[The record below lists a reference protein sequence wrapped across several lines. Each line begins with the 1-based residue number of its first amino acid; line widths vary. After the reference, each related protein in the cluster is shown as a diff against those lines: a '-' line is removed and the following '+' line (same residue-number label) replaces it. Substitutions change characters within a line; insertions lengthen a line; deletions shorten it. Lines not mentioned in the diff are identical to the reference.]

1 MATTI
6 KTHKTATN
14 FKFVQVS
21 GEDKV
26 CVIQYDAQEN
36 RIAVSTPV
44 VRAKV
49 CPERGPVVQ
58 TESGQIYRVPFEN
71 QHASMW
77 RAGLQI
83 KRPEVYQKL
92 VDNGVL

>member
-1 MATTI
+1 MAVVI
-6 KTHKTATN
+6 KAVKTAVN

-26 CVIQYDAQEN
+26 CVIQYDADGN

-44 VRAKV
+44 TRAKV

-58 TESGQIYRVPFEN
+58 TESGQVYRVPFAN
-71 QHASMW
+71 QHQSFW
-77 RAGLQI
+77 KLGLQI
-83 KRPEVYQKL
+83 KRPGMYQRL
-92 VDNGVL
+92 VDNGVF